1 MGHSAR
7 EVREGVDMEEW
18 QVAIIE
24 MRGDLR
30 AVLRDSSRF
39 KERLILV
46 LLGSVLVLAGVQQ
59 FAGAL

>member
-1 MGHSAR
+1 
-7 EVREGVDMEEW
+7 MEEW

-30 AVLRDSSRF
+30 TVLRDSAKF
-39 KERLILV
+39 KEQLIKA
-46 LLGSVLVLAGVQQ
+46 LLIAVLVLAGVQQ

>member
-1 MGHSAR
+1 
-7 EVREGVDMEEW
+7 MEEW

-24 MRGDLR
+24 MRADLR
-30 AVLRDSSRF
+30 TVLRDSSSF

>member
-1 MGHSAR
+1 
-7 EVREGVDMEEW
+7 MEEW

-30 AVLRDSSRF
+30 AVLRDSSSF

>member
-1 MGHSAR
+1 
-7 EVREGVDMEEW
+7 MEEW

-24 MRGDLR
+24 MRSDLR
-30 AVLRDSSRF
+30 RMLNETSRF
-39 KERLILV
+39 KERLIII